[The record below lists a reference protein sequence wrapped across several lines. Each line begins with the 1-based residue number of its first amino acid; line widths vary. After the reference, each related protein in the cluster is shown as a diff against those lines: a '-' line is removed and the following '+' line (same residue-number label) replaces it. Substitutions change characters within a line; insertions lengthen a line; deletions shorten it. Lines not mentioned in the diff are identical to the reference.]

1 MGRAVYCIAKIL
13 HWTTKP
19 LYSQDSDGKERAWE
33 FLKQMSLNLKI
44 FIPLFLAV
52 FVTTMGAGLV
62 APLLPVYAHELGAGA
77 FQIGLIFAAFSL
89 TRTLFV
95 PYFGKLSDRKGK
107 KPFLTTG
114 LLLYFFL
121 SLLYASS
128 NNVQTLIFLRLGQG
142 FASAMILP
150 VAQAYVG
157 VITPYHKEGQ
167 IMGLFNVS
175 LYGGLSI
182 GPLIGGIVNDCLNIK
197 VSFLSMGALTF
208 SGFLLCLLLLPAE
221 KTRNKKSLDTLKSPS
236 PYMDLLRKPAI
247 LSLFAFRAC
256 FTTCLG
262 IVWAFLPFLAD
273 TRLQLSSSAI
283 GIVVMLNVF
292 VAGLFQVP
300 MGYLADRFSKK
311 FMVAAGGI
319 LAIIA
324 ILYINTADSFR
335 GLALGNGLLGFAGGI
350 SFPAIMA
357 LGVIEGRRTEAMGS
371 VMGLLAL
378 GHSLG
383 MLVGPLVA
391 GILIELFSFET
402 IFISGAFI
410 MGAGTIIFL
419 RNH

>member
-1 MGRAVYCIAKIL
+1 
-13 HWTTKP
+13 
-19 LYSQDSDGKERAWE
+19 
-33 FLKQMSLNLKI
+33 MSLDLKI
-44 FIPLFLAV
+44 FIPLCLAV
-52 FVTTMGAGLV
+52 FVTTLGAGLV

-95 PYFGKLSDRKGK
+95 PYFGKLSDRRGK

-114 LLLYFFL
+114 LFSYFFL

-128 NNVQTLIFLRLGQG
+128 NDVLALIFLRLGQG
-142 FASAMILP
+142 FASAMIFP

-157 VITPYHKEGQ
+157 MITPSKKEGR
-167 IMGLFNVS
+167 IMGLFNLS
-175 LYGGLSI
+175 LYGGLSF
-182 GPLIGGIVNDCLNIK
+182 GPIIGGIVKDVFNIK
-197 VSFLSMGALTF
+197 VSFLSMGGLAF

-221 KTRNKKSLDTLKSPS
+221 SRSDGKSPYPLKNPTS
-236 PYMDLLRKPAI
+236 YLELIRKGPI
-247 LSLFAFRAC
+247 LSLFVFRAC

-262 IVWAFLPFLAD
+262 IIWAFLPFLASTKLD
-273 TRLQLSSSAI
+273 LSSSAI

-292 VAGLFQVP
+292 VAGLFQAP
-300 MGYLADRFSKK
+300 MGYLADRFNKR
-311 FMVAAGGI
+311 FMVTAGGI
-319 LAIIA
+319 LAIISFFR
-324 ILYINTADSFR
+324 INNADSFV
-335 GLALGNGLLGFAGGI
+335 GLALANGIFGFAGGI

-357 LGVIEGRRTEAMGS
+357 LGVIEGRATEAMGS

-391 GILIELFSFET
+391 GILIDFFSFKV
-402 IFISGAFI
+402 IFISGALI
-410 MGAGTIIFL
+410 MGAGTLVFL

>member
-1 MGRAVYCIAKIL
+1 
-13 HWTTKP
+13 
-19 LYSQDSDGKERAWE
+19 
-33 FLKQMSLNLKI
+33 MSLNLKI

-52 FVTTMGAGLV
+52 FVTTMGAGMV

-114 LLLYFFL
+114 LFLYFFL

-128 NNVQTLIFLRLGQG
+128 NDVQTLIFLRLGQG
-142 FASAMILP
+142 FASAMVLP

-157 VITPYHKEGQ
+157 VITPSQKEGQ
-167 IMGLFNVS
+167 IMGLFNIS
-175 LYGGLSI
+175 LYGGLSV
-182 GPLIGGIVNDCLNIK
+182 GPLIGGIVNDCFNIK
-197 VSFLSMGALTF
+197 VSFMSMGALTF

-221 KTRNKKSLDTLKSPS
+221 NTPNKKTFHPMKKPP
-236 PYMDLLRKPAI
+236 PYMDLIRKPPI

-262 IVWAFLPFLAD
+262 ITWAFLPFLAD
-273 TRLQLSSSAI
+273 TRLDLSSSAI

-292 VAGLFQVP
+292 VAGLLQAP

-311 FMVAAGGI
+311 FMVTAGGI
-319 LAIIA
+319 MAIIA
-324 ILYINTADSFR
+324 ILYINTADSFW
-335 GLALGNGLLGFAGGI
+335 GLAVGNGLFGIAGGI

-383 MLVGPLVA
+383 MLVGPLLA
-391 GILIELFSFET
+391 GILIDLFSFGT
-402 IFISGAFI
+402 IFISGAII
-410 MGAGTIIFL
+410 MGAGTMIFL

>member
-1 MGRAVYCIAKIL
+1 
-13 HWTTKP
+13 
-19 LYSQDSDGKERAWE
+19 
-33 FLKQMSLNLKI
+33 MSVNLKI

-89 TRTLFV
+89 TRTFFV

-114 LLLYFFL
+114 LFLYFFL
-121 SLLYASS
+121 SLLYVSS
-128 NNVQTLIFLRLGQG
+128 NDVQTLILLRLGQG

-157 VITPYHKEGQ
+157 TITPSQKEGQ

-175 LYGGLSI
+175 LYGGLSV
-182 GPLIGGIVNDCLNIK
+182 GPLLGGIVNDCFNIK

-208 SGFLLCLLLLPAE
+208 TGFLLCLFLLPAE
-221 KTRNKKSLDTLKSPS
+221 NIPNKKTLRAMKKPTPYLDLI
-236 PYMDLLRKPAI
+236 RKPPI

-256 FTTCLG
+256 FTTCIG
-262 IVWAFLPFLAD
+262 IIWAFLPFLAS
-273 TRLQLSSSAI
+273 TRLHLSSSAI

-311 FMVAAGGI
+311 FMVTAGGI

-324 ILYINTADSFR
+324 ILYINTAYSFR

-383 MLVGPLVA
+383 MLVGPLLA
-391 GILIELFSFET
+391 GILIDLFSFDT
-402 IFISGAFI
+402 IFISGAII
-410 MGAGTIIFL
+410 MGAGTMIFL